1 MRFSLSAFTY
11 FFLFFLLLFSCK
23 KESDEYG
30 PVVSIYSP
38 FENQSF
44 SVYDTILV
52 NASVS
57 DETNITALSVSLVDI
72 NYIPVHKSV
81 AAEVSYPPMTLNI
94 LYPLDN
100 IHLLSGKYYIMIT
113 ASDGTNDSRTFCPV
127 MISAVPKQLKK
138 VFVASNTSPYQTNLS
153 YIDSTFSSITPFKNF
168 SGDFTGTSAS
178 SYDQRVFL
186 CGNYNGAF
194 SGINIDGSVK
204 FSLSA
209 ITSSAPYFTGF
220 YGEDKKNFVAR
231 HDDETVKGYDNSGQV
246 IYTAHAN
253 PGYYVRKLIMNNGF
267 LVAEEKSKTSSSRI
281 LVSFYSTGT
290 AEQQVA
296 LNQDVVDLCEKDDHN
311 VFVFGNNSGQGVI
324 QLYDRLNNNLWEPYP
339 YPLATGAILSA
350 VKINETTYLIGHSNG
365 TIYKYQ
371 YSGGVTTY
379 LTGFTAKRLRYD
391 ELNDQVYIVESNLI
405 TAVDFVSKIPVHVIS
420 SGENVLDISF
430 LYNR

>member
-1 MRFSLSAFTY
+1 MRFSLSAITCFG
-11 FFLFFLLLFSCK
+11 LFFLLFFSCK
-23 KESDEYG
+23 KELDEYG
-30 PVVSIYSP
+30 PVVTIYSP

-44 SVYDTILV
+44 SVYDTMLV
-52 NASVS
+52 NASVT
-57 DETNITALSVSLVDI
+57 DETNITAVSVSLVDI

-81 AAEVSYPPMTLNI
+81 NAEVSHPPMTVDI

-100 IHLLSGKYYIMIT
+100 IHLLSGKYYLMIT
-113 ASDGTNDSRTFCPV
+113 ASDGKNDSRTFCPV
-127 MISAVPKQLKK
+127 MITAVPKQLKK
-138 VFVASNTSPYQTNLS
+138 VFVATNASASQTNIS
-153 YIDSTFSSITPFKNF
+153 YIDSTFSNIYPFK
-168 SGDFTGTSAS
+168 SMAGDFTGLSTT
-178 SYDQRVFL
+178 SYDQRIFL

-194 SGINIDGSVK
+194 SGIDTEGNVK
-204 FSLSA
+204 FSISA
-209 ITSSAPYFTGF
+209 IPSSAPYFTGY
-220 YGEDKKNFVAR
+220 YGEDKKTFVAR
-231 HDDETVKGYDNSGQV
+231 HEETVKGYDNSGQV

-267 LVAEEKSKTSSSRI
+267 LVAEEKSKTSSSRV

-296 LNQDVVDLCEKDDHN
+296 LSQDVVDFCEKDDHN

-339 YPLATGAILSA
+339 YPLAAGAILSA
-350 VKINETTYLIGHSNG
+350 VRINETTYLIGHSNG

-405 TAVDFVSKIPVHVIS
+405 TAVDFVSKAPVHVMS
-420 SGENVLDISF
+420 SGENILDISF